1 MCECNEAYGCSCE
14 ANDQKAG
21 NVSNDRPTTLTAT
34 MEVAGVESIPGSTV
48 QPQSIGLSYD
58 EDQVITRW
66 SGTAMSHSTNL
77 RFKYILKH

>member
-1 MCECNEAYGCSCE
+1 MCECNGAYGCSCE

-58 EDQVITRW
+58 ED
-66 SGTAMSHSTNL
+66 
-77 RFKYILKH
+77 